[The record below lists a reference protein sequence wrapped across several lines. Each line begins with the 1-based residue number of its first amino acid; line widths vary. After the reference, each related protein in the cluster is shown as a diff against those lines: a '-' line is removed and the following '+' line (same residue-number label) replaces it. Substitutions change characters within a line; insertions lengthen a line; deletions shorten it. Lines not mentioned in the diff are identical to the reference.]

1 MPYPRFTKFIINHFI
16 SKDKTISMR
25 NMINLHIIRDDSLLN
40 TLKFVSKTQDYQ
52 QYGALIPDD
61 MINQDIKDSKAYKT
75 YYEFDTRK
83 ATPKKARKYKKV
95 ASPSR
100 KLSCLG
106 RRTCRFVP
114 KNKTPAKV
122 DKGKGMH
129 LLSNA
134 ALLEAVQ
141 VKEALK
147 KSKNESHMLHL
158 SGLGDGVGSQPKV
171 TNESKDKTTGIDEGI
186 DSGDDGSNNDDN
198 DEVTKDDDEDDVESD
213 ANEDKDASDGEK
225 MDFDEDENLN
235 VNQNDD
241 EEEEHEEEYVCT
253 LDSFEFN
260 DDEEEYDELYK
271 DVDVKSL
278 DAEREKER
286 KGNTEMIDADKNVS
300 QERSYEQVIDDAHV
314 TLTTTQK
321 TEGSMQSSFISSYFA
336 CKFLNL
342 DNVPPADNEVASMM
356 NVKVYQEE
364 SSTLAPPLLI
374 VLVTAILET
383 SIVATMTIPLIIQPF
398 SSIPQMTTD

>member
-1 MPYPRFTKFIINHFI
+1 
-16 SKDKTISMR
+16 MR

-100 KLSCLG
+100 KSPVLEEEPAEDTP
-106 RRTCRFVP
+106 REFVP

-158 SGLGDGVGSQPKV
+158 SGSGDGVGSQPKV
-171 TNESKDKTTGIDEGI
+171 PDESEDKTTGIDEGI
-186 DSGDDGSNNDDN
+186 DSGDDGINNDDN

-225 MDFDEDENLN
+225 TNFDEDENLN

-253 LDSFEFN
+253 LDSFEFI

-286 KGNTEMIDADKNVS
+286 KGDTEMIDADKNVS

-321 TEGSMQSSFISSYFA
+321 TEGSMQSSFISSDFA